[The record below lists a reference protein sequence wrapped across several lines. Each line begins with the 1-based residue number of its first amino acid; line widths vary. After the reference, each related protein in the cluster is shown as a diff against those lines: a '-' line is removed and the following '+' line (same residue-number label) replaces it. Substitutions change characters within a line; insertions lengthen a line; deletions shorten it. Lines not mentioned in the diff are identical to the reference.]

1 MKVLMKI
8 ALVGAV
14 LITTSTFAQD
24 EAADDLGWSGK
35 GELGYVSTSGNTDS
49 DALNFA
55 LEILKNTENWR
66 YRFGGAALITSK
78 NGDKDNERYSAELQ
92 ADRKLNEKSYIFA
105 IYRYDADKFG
115 AYDPQQSFTA
125 GYGRELM
132 KSDTHE
138 LKIEIG
144 AGYKKSEE
152 RVTGFSSNEFIGRLL
167 LEDTWQIVESTGWNN
182 RLLIESGSDNTFT
195 LFNTGLTVAMTDKLA
210 VRLGWEYRHNSDIP
224 PGTTDKTDTTTSAN
238 LVVNF

>member
-1 MKVLMKI
+1 MKNFTKITLLGMVLLAGSAM
-8 ALVGAV
+8 
-14 LITTSTFAQD
+14 AQD
-24 EAADDLGWSGK
+24 EEAEDRSWHGK
-35 GELGYVSTSGNTDS
+35 GELGYVDTSGNTDS
-49 DALNFA
+49 TAFNFA

-66 YRFGGAALITSK
+66 YRFGGTALVTSK
-78 NGDKDNERYSAELQ
+78 DGDKDNERYSAELQ

-105 IYRYDADKFG
+105 TYRYDADKFG
-115 AYDPQQSFTA
+115 AYDPQQSITA

-132 KSDTHE
+132 KSDTHA

-144 AGYKKSEE
+144 AGYKDSEE
-152 RVTGFSSNEFIGRLL
+152 RVTGISSSEFIGRLL
-167 LEDTWQIVESTGWNN
+167 LEDSWQVFETTAWNN

-195 LFNTGLTVAMTDKLA
+195 LFNTGVTVAMTDTFALK
-210 VRLGWEYRHNSDIP
+210 VGWEYRHNSDIP